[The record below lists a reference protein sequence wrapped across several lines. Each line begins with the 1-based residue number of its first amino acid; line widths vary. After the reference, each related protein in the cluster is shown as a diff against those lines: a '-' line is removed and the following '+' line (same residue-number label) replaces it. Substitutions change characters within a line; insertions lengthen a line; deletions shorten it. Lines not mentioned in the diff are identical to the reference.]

1 MTRRIPEDPLNDSQ
15 TRAPAT
21 DPVSVV
27 PPGATFELRPT
38 GEADHGWMRRVIKQ
52 YWASEQVVTRG
63 KLHDVLGLEGIAAW
77 RDDEAVG
84 LITYRVDGAE
94 CEIVTHNSLADSGG
108 IGSCLL
114 SAVRQEARAR
124 GCERLWLVT
133 TNDNTPAIRF
143 YQRRD
148 FDICALHR
156 GALTEAR
163 RLKPEMP
170 DTGLDGIAIRHEIE
184 LEYLL

>member
-1 MTRRIPEDPLNDSQ
+1 MTNQ
-15 TRAPAT
+15 TTTAT

-27 PPGATFELRPT
+27 PPGASFSLRPT
-38 GEADHGWMRRVIKQ
+38 TDADHQWMRRVLKQ

-63 KLHDVLGLEGIAAW
+63 RIHDVLGLEGIAAW
-77 RDDEAVG
+77 RDDEPVG
-84 LITYRVDGAE
+84 LITYLVSGTS
-94 CEIVTHNSLADSGG
+94 CEIVTHNSMADSGG

-124 GCERLWLVT
+124 KCERLWLVT
-133 TNDNTPAIRF
+133 TNDNTPALRF

-148 FDICALHR
+148 FDIAEIHR
-156 GALTEAR
+156 GAITEAR
-163 RLKPEMP
+163 KLKPEMP
-170 DTGLDGIAIRHEIE
+170 DTGLDGIPIRHEIE